1 MAGPHPPWA
10 DKAAS
15 PLKRR
20 RVTSGRTLLETAR
33 EARCSLTA
41 LHNLESR
48 GIGSADLWQ
57 RVAAVF
63 RVEVDAIKPV
73 APASG
78 YGLEAQLA
86 IPGTSSS

>member
-1 MAGPHPPWA
+1 MTGPHPLWE

-20 RVTSGRTLLETAR
+20 RVTSGRTLLETTR

-48 GIGSADLWQ
+48 GIGSAELWR

-63 RVEVDAIKPV
+63 DVAVETINPLS
-73 APASG
+73 PARG
-78 YGLEAQLA
+78 YGLAPQLA
-86 IPGTSSS
+86 LFPGSSS